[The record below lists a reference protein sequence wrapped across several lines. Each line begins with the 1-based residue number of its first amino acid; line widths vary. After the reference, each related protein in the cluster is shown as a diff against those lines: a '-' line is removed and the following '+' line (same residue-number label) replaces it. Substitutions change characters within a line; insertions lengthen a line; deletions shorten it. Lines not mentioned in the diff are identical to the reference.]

1 MAAGTGSGALIVG
14 LDAGTSAIKA
24 VAFDL
29 AGHEVASASR
39 RNAYDIGADGAV
51 TQPMA
56 RTFDDCAAVLR
67 DLGAQIEG
75 FAARVAALGVT
86 GQGDGTWLL
95 DGAGAPVGDGLLWLD
110 VRAAAIV
117 RTMTRTEAD
126 RARFAA
132 TGTGLTACQQGPQL
146 RFLAERHPEA
156 IARAATALHCKDY
169 IHLRLT
175 GVRATD
181 PCEAA
186 FSFGNFRTRDYDDAV
201 IAALGLEPLR
211 HLLPPVLD
219 GAGTTHPLLP
229 EAAVATGLRAGTPV
243 ALGYLDAACT
253 ALGAGVFEGGR
264 GHGCTIVGSTG
275 VHMKAV
281 PAEAVVLTPEPTGY
295 VLVLPVPGIVA
306 QMQTNMAGTLNL
318 DWILGVGAGLLRDLG
333 LGEADLI
340 GALDRWLDAA
350 PPGGPLYQP
359 YVSPAGERG
368 PFVDPA
374 ARAGFV
380 GLETRHGFAH
390 LVRAVAEGMGHA
402 ARDCYGAMGGVPA
415 EVRLTGGAARSGALT
430 ALWAAGLGAR
440 LRPSRRAEAGATGAA
455 MIAATAVGAFGS
467 MQDAIAG
474 WVTPWLG
481 AAVEPDPAL
490 AATLARR
497 FEDHL
502 AARRALGPVWARM
515 AGGDGAADRGEGGG
529 A

>member
-1 MAAGTGSGALIVG
+1 VAGQGALVVG

-29 AGHEVASASR
+29 AGQEIASASR
-39 RNAYDIGADGAV
+39 RNAYDIGADGAA

-56 RTFDDCAAVLR
+56 RTFEDCAAVLR
-67 DLGAQIEG
+67 ALGEKVPDL
-75 FAARVAALGVT
+75 AARVAALGIT
-86 GQGDGTWLL
+86 GQGDGTWLI
-95 DGAGAPVGDGLLWLD
+95 DGAGEPVGDGLLWLD
-110 VRAAAIV
+110 VRAAGVV
-117 RTMTRTEAD
+117 RDMVGGAAD
-126 RARFAA
+126 RARFDA

-146 RFLAERHPEA
+146 RYLAQTQPEA
-156 IARAATALHCKDY
+156 VTRAASAMHCKDY

-186 FSFGNFRTRDYDDAV
+186 FSFGNFRTRAYDEAV
-201 IAALGLEPLR
+201 IAALGLGPLR
-211 HLLPPVLD
+211 HLLPPILD
-219 GAGTTHPLLP
+219 GARQTHPLLP
-229 EAAVATGLRAGTPV
+229 EAAAATGLRAGTPV

-253 ALGAGVFEGGR
+253 ALGAGVYEGGR

-281 PAEAVVLTPEPTGY
+281 AAADVVLPTDPTGY
-295 VLVLPVPGIVA
+295 VMVMPVPGIVA

-318 DWILGVGAGLLRDLG
+318 DWILGLGEGLLRDLG
-333 LGEADLI
+333 LAKADLI
-340 GALDRWLDAA
+340 GALDRWLAA
-350 PPGGPLYQP
+350 TPPGGPLYQP
-359 YVSPAGERG
+359 YISPAGERG

-402 ARDCYGAMGGVPA
+402 ARDCYAAMGGVPA

-430 ALWAAGLGAR
+430 ALWAAGIGAR
-440 LRPSRRAEAGATGAA
+440 LRPSRRAEAGAAGAA
-455 MIAATAVGAFGS
+455 MIAATAVGAFAD
-467 MQDAIAG
+467 MEEAIEA

-481 AAVEPDPAL
+481 AAVEPDAML
-490 AATLARR
+490 AATLGQR
-497 FEDHL
+497 FDDHL
-502 AARRALGPVWARM
+502 AARRALAPVWARM
-515 AGGDGAADRGEGGG
+515 AAPVGGAAEGGG